1 METILVGCDGDRDLG
16 PTLVSSE
23 EAEQASQ
30 DLSLHAAAPSEPC
43 PPVAEVS
50 RDDGRDDE
58 VESSAAG
65 THTQPKTKAAPFEA
79 SLEAPTS
86 IHGFFCGA
94 CTGSS

>member
-65 THTQPKTKAAPFEA
+65 THTQPKTKAAP
-79 SLEAPTS
+79 SRRLEAPTS